1 MEYCFQN
8 TQQAEPKMNRVSR
21 PTRIIDVMGYSVH
34 LLVIIL
40 TGNSTV
46 SQKYSMEFHWLGQ
59 IQLSTLATMPGCLPA
74 AVMVHNYT

>member
-21 PTRIIDVMGYSVH
+21 PIRIIDLMGCSVH
-34 LLVIIL
+34 LITR

-46 SQKYSMEFHWLGQ
+46 SQKYSMEFHWVRTDTG
-59 IQLSTLATMPGCLPA
+59 IQLLLLATVPGRLPY
-74 AVMVHNYT
+74 MVHNYT